1 MSIDY
6 ASINDDTEREVKMI
20 IGKCETTGNLL
31 GHHVMC
37 KGLADEW
44 ATKRVVKD
52 MEELDKAHC
61 ILKTDGEPAI
71 IALQNRI
78 QALREGRTV
87 PRNPP
92 AYNPQSNG
100 PCEKAV
106 HDVTAH
112 LRTLKLALE
121 SRLKVEI
128 DDNLPIVQWMIEHAV
143 FLLNKFGVGPDGMTP
158 FERLTGRKWKRP
170 VLEVGEVCLAK
181 LAIRRDNRGA
191 RRVAHHKS
199 GHRMKLKSRSID
211 AVWVGQIARTGEH
224 VVIKSDGNAV
234 RCRTVRRVPEEHR
247 WSAERVL
254 LIRATPRVPAPAS
267 NKPEIIEPRLADDEG
282 PTAPLGE
289 VNLPAGEPTED
300 SGVKLEQPEVRG
312 RDSDVREFRITNRLL
327 EKYGF
332 TDECVGCTH
341 KATGGTEK
349 IGGHLS
355 HSIACRERLRRLMA
369 ADTADRGLVT
379 SAYRRKYGDGQQAA
393 DDPQSNNTPQ
403 EPTTTTS
410 SANKEHDNTPENDHS
425 DTDLFA
431 NEPNDYCNEDE
442 PKQLVSD
449 DDDDDESMNGKQGND
464 DPLADLKRRFDDEDG
479 EDEPTD
485 KRQRVQAVEA
495 PEPRGVRGGLALPAE
510 EPGPGDTSKSLY
522 TDRFGNCFR
531 SPYVPSSRSTD
542 DHRGV
547 ALTPPK
553 GPGEGT
559 AACDNGSGAALTLP
573 KWQGEGSAS
582 CREGGAARE
591 SHNGSY

>member
-1 MSIDY
+1 M
-6 ASINDDTEREVKMI
+6 
-20 IGKCETTGNLL
+20 
-31 GHHVMC
+31 
-37 KGLADEW
+37 
-44 ATKRVVKD
+44 VKD

-128 DDNLPIVQWMIEHAV
+128 DDNLPIVQWLIEHAV

-234 RCRTVRRVPEEHR
+234 RCRTVRREPEEHR

-327 EKYGF
+327 ESMDSLMNAWAARTRRPEESRKSE
-332 TDECVGCTH
+332 D
-341 KATGGTEK
+341 
-349 IGGHLS
+349 I
-355 HSIACRERLRRLMA
+355 CRTRLH
-369 ADTADRGLVT
+369 V
-379 SAYRRKYGDGQQAA
+379 
-393 DDPQSNNTPQ
+393 
-403 EPTTTTS
+403 
-410 SANKEHDNTPENDHS
+410 
-425 DTDLFA
+425 
-431 NEPNDYCNEDE
+431 
-442 PKQLVSD
+442 VSD
-449 DDDDDESMNGKQGND
+449 SVASW
-464 DPLADLKRRFDDEDG
+464 PLTRRI
-479 EDEPTD
+479 
-485 KRQRVQAVEA
+485 EA
-495 PEPRGVRGGLALPAE
+495 
-510 EPGPGDTSKSLY
+510 S
-522 TDRFGNCFR
+522 
-531 SPYVPSSRSTD
+531 
-542 DHRGV
+542 
-547 ALTPPK
+547 
-553 GPGEGT
+553 
-559 AACDNGSGAALTLP
+559 
-573 KWQGEGSAS
+573 
-582 CREGGAARE
+582 
-591 SHNGSY
+591 